1 MGLSILFRDFSR
13 ATHPTANCAS
23 CVSFVKHF
31 PKLID
36 PDRKLI
42 YADSKLIY
50 ANSKY
55 IDPDR
60 KLI

>member
-1 MGLSILFRDFSR
+1 M
-13 ATHPTANCAS
+13 ATHPTNCAT

-36 PDRKLI
+36 PDYKLI
-42 YADSKLIY
+42 YADRKLIY